1 MIGKKKLPIDD
12 DCDFQVPT
20 IAEIIKFGLEPD
32 GACDCFDFGMN
43 EIIDFNRT
51 IEDVIKSLVNY
62 DFEVFLGDDGTL
74 NYLEV
79 PVQSFID
86 CYDSVDD
93 SPYEFLKI
101 YKKLLNRIKDAMVEI
116 CGFSKADFVVDK
128 DCNNIHLRLYF

>member
-1 MIGKKKLPIDD
+1 MTKKKLLING

-20 IAEIIKFGLEPD
+20 IAEIIKFGLESD
-32 GACDCFDFGMN
+32 GACDCFDFGTN
-43 EIIDFNRT
+43 ETIDFDRT

-62 DFEVFLGDDGTL
+62 DFEVFSGDDGTL

-79 PVQSFID
+79 PIQSFMD
-86 CYDSVDD
+86 CYDPVDD

-101 YKKLLNRIKDAMVEI
+101 YEKLLNRIKDAMVEI

-128 DCNNIHLRLYF
+128 GYNNIHLRLYF

>member
-1 MIGKKKLPIDD
+1 M
-12 DCDFQVPT
+12 
-20 IAEIIKFGLEPD
+20 ESD
-32 GACDCFDFGMN
+32 GACDYFDFGTN
-43 EIIDFNRT
+43 ETIDFDRT

-62 DFEVFLGDDGTL
+62 DFEVFSGDDGTL

-79 PVQSFID
+79 PIQSFMD
-86 CYDSVDD
+86 CYDPVDD

-128 DCNNIHLRLYF
+128 DYNNIHLRLYF

>member
-1 MIGKKKLPIDD
+1 MAKKKLLMSG

-20 IAEIIKFGLEPD
+20 IAEIIKFGLESD
-32 GACDCFDFGMN
+32 GACDYFDFGTN
-43 EIIDFNRT
+43 ETIDFDRT

-62 DFEVFLGDDGTL
+62 DFEVFSGDNGVL
-74 NYLEV
+74 NCLEI
-79 PVQSFID
+79 PIQSFID

-128 DCNNIHLRLYF
+128 DYNNIHLRLYF

>member
-1 MIGKKKLPIDD
+1 MTKKKLLING

-20 IAEIIKFGLEPD
+20 IAEIIKFGLESD
-32 GACDCFDFGMN
+32 GACDHFDFGMN
-43 EIIDFNRT
+43 ETIDFNRT

-62 DFEVFLGDDGTL
+62 DFEVFSGDDGAL

-79 PVQSFID
+79 PIQSFID
-86 CYDSVDD
+86 CYDPVDD
-93 SPYEFLKI
+93 SPSEFLKI

-128 DCNNIHLRLYF
+128 DYNNIHLRLYF

>member
-1 MIGKKKLPIDD
+1 MTKKKLLIND

-20 IAEIIKFGLEPD
+20 ISEIIKFGLEPD

-43 EIIDFNRT
+43 ETIDFNRT

-116 CGFSKADFVVDK
+116 CGCSKADFVVDK
-128 DCNNIHLRLYF
+128 DYNNIHLRLYF

>member
-1 MIGKKKLPIDD
+1 MTKKKLLISG

-20 IAEIIKFGLEPD
+20 IAEIIKFGLESD
-32 GACDCFDFGMN
+32 GACDYFDFGTN
-43 EIIDFNRT
+43 ETIDFDRT

-62 DFEVFLGDDGTL
+62 DFEVFSGDDGTL

-79 PVQSFID
+79 PIQSFID
-86 CYDSVDD
+86 CYDPVDD

-101 YKKLLNRIKDAMVEI
+101 YKKLLNLIKDAMVEI

-128 DCNNIHLRLYF
+128 DYNNIHLRLYF